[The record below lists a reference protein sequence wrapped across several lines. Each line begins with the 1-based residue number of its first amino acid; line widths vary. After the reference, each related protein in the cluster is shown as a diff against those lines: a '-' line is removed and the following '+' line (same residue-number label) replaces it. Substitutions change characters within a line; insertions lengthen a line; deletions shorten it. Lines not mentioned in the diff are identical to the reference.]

1 MGSAFN
7 INKVYRFTAI
17 MLTALFLLL
26 QGASLSHAASY
37 GSDPH
42 EHEGVECVLHQ
53 QTETQ
58 AIVPTPVASPILPA
72 LLNSANPRPEV
83 PHPSRI
89 RPPHNALTFRATF
102 FLLGLTS

>member
-72 LLNSANPRPEV
+72 LLNSPLAAFETDFTDAPARLYRGREPPPRGP
-83 PHPSRI
+83 PS
-89 RPPHNALTFRATF
+89 
-102 FLLGLTS
+102 